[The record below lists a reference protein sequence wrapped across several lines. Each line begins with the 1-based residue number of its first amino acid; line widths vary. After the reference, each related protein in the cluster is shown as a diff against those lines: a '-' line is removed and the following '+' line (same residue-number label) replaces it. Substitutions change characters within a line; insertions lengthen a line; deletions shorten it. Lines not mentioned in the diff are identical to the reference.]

1 MQRWARAYRDDRYH
15 AAVDTNNGVEAMNK
29 TLKYNYLP
37 KGKNI
42 TLSQLISV
50 LIEQFLPEML
60 HKYQKQNFAMSELY
74 RSYNEFVPEYLRG
87 RPRAVILHCLSRIKK
102 AAKFRAESI
111 KPTNN
116 DAGHF
121 QVNSSSGKQHE
132 VKISNGSG
140 YPECTCKD
148 WIRWHLPCKH
158 LFAVF
163 TFTKLEWSDLPS
175 IYHHNEYLCADSA
188 ALNISLVKDGDCAFL
203 PNSEGDNSQVCNV
216 EDAIE
221 YNHDLPK
228 CKVSGNTSTQNTFMN
243 MEIYL

>member
-1 MQRWARAYRDDRYH
+1 
-15 AAVDTNNGVEAMNK
+15 MNK

-42 TLSQLISV
+42 TLSQLVSV
-50 LIEQFLPEML
+50 LVEQFLPEMFR
-60 HKYQKQNFAMSELY
+60 KYQKQNFAMSESY
-74 RSYNEFVPEYLRG
+74 RSHNEFIPEYLRG

-111 KPTNN
+111 KPTND

-121 QVNSSSGKQHE
+121 QVNSPSGKQHE
-132 VKISNGSG
+132 VKISSSSG

-163 TFTKLEWSDLPS
+163 TFTKWKWSDLPS
-175 IYHHNEYLCADSA
+175 VYLHNEYLCADSK
-188 ALNISLVKDGDCAFL
+188 ALNSSLVKDDDSAFL
-203 PNSEGDNSQVCNV
+203 SDCEGDNSQVVNM
-216 EDAIE
+216 EDATE
-221 YNHDLPK
+221 YSHDLPK
-228 CKVSGNTSTQNTFMN
+228 CKVCSNTSTQNAFMN
-243 MEIYL
+243 MDIFYSLLFLHKKHRRRYPLH